1 MNGLGRVLNVKGHVP
16 VQVLHVFWGNGWAPR
31 LTPHEGKTW
40 ESVQMIGGQKREVL
54 WARAVSFE
62 NFRMIFTQKGINI
75 PRRRYPFLSDFYHYH
90 NQDHL
95 WVHESINH

>member
-1 MNGLGRVLNVKGHVP
+1 
-16 VQVLHVFWGNGWAPR
+16 
-31 LTPHEGKTW
+31 
-40 ESVQMIGGQKREVL
+40 MIGGQKREVL
-54 WARAVSFE
+54 WAQAVSFE

-75 PRRRYPFLSDFYHYH
+75 PRRRYPFLRDFYHYQ